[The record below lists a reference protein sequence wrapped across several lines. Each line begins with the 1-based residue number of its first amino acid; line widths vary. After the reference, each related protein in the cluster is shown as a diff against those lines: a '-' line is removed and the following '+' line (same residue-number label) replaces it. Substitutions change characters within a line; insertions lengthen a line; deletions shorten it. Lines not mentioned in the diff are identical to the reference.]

1 MPLSTDIFGRLSWLT
16 TRVKRLCCAVD
27 KNTQAIAAASVANP
41 CYLEITILPGGAF
54 PYNTLAGY
62 NANTIWSTP
71 FTGLV
76 TLGDSQRLYGGSG
89 VNFVNIFQNNGD
101 VTSIN
106 DGCGVVTG
114 LQNNSFDNA
123 SVLSYI
129 NLPSVV
135 SIPTQAFFLSALTY
149 FNLPLV
155 SFVGDGAFENCLSL
169 QSINFPSL
177 TIAGNG
183 SFRNCTSVTS
193 INLPLLTTVDQGCF
207 TNVSSFA
214 GLLNLPELLSAPQFS
229 FNQMTNCIGYNFPK
243 AVTTGANCFYD
254 SCLAATG
261 TVTFN
266 LRSCIDLGGTVGNDQ
281 IWDTLSGK
289 VVDLTI
295 PSILMTCNSGNP
307 DGDILQLISPGQG
320 NTVNIITV

>member
-1 MPLSTDIFGRLSWLT
+1 MAYGLWDQINGIATK
-16 TRVKRLCCAVD
+16 VKRLCCAVENLY
-27 KNTQAIAAASVANP
+27 KQTAAASTANP
-41 CYLEITILPGGAF
+41 CYLEITIITGGAF
-54 PYNTLAGY
+54 PYTSLADY
-62 NANTIWSTP
+62 NANTTWSTP

-76 TLGDSQRLYGGSG
+76 TLGDSQRLYGGSN
-89 VNFVNIFQNNGD
+89 VNLANIFQNNGN

-114 LQNNSFDNA
+114 LQDNSFDSA

-135 SIPTQAFFLSALTY
+135 SIPTQAFFSTALTY

-155 SFVGDGAFENCLSL
+155 NSVEDSAFEDCTSL
-169 QSINFPSL
+169 QSINFPLL
-177 TIAGNG
+177 TTAGNA

-193 INLPLLTTVDQGCF
+193 INLPLLEFVDQGCF
-207 TNVSSFA
+207 TNVNSFA
-214 GLLNLPELLSAPQFS
+214 GVLNLPELLSAPQFS
-229 FNQMTNCIGYNFPK
+229 FNSMTNCTGYNFPK
-243 AVTTGANCFYD
+243 AVTTGANCFFD

-261 TVTFN
+261 TVTFD

-289 VVDLTI
+289 VVNLTI

-320 NTVNIITV
+320 NTVNITIV